1 MRAPALCI
9 AISITLAGCEMERRV
24 VRYNPPLGRVPGA
37 HAGMAVTGPKGEL
50 IDPSGPGFE
59 PVVEHEDGSVTLH
72 ARTGRHLMSHIAR
85 VLLDSDEK
93 LFVDQVLSDV
103 TRREY
108 IERGLDPGEA
118 FRTLQQHVNDVRA
131 LFRAMPLGEHT
142 PGVIQQS
149 MGGKSRRLILDGP
162 MVQGMR
168 WVGMD
173 MVQEKGEWRL
183 RWFVPGSL
191 PPE

>member
-1 MRAPALCI
+1 MRVLALCI
-9 AISITLAGCEMERRV
+9 ACSIALSGCEMERRV

-37 HAGMAVTGPKGEL
+37 QAGMAVTGPRGEL
-50 IDPSGPGFE
+50 IDPSVPGFE
-59 PVVEHEDGSVTLH
+59 PVVEHEDGSVTLR

-85 VLLDSDEK
+85 VLLGDDEK
-93 LFVDQVLSDV
+93 LFVSQVLSEV

-108 IERGLDPGEA
+108 AERGLDPVEA
-118 FRTLQQHVNDVRA
+118 FKTLQEHENDVRA
-131 LFRAMPLGEHT
+131 LFRAMPMGEHT

-149 MGGKSRRLILDGP
+149 LGAKTRRLILDGP

-183 RWFVPGSL
+183 RWFVPGAS
-191 PPE
+191 PTE